1 MKKNITIYTFA
12 ALLSLPFLAQ
22 AQLEK
27 TGSVKQDSTAKTDSL
42 PQVLTFSMVIFPDST
57 WGKGGQSVRMVKTE
71 SKAGTMPRVY
81 QSIDNVQTGDL
92 ICEYFN
98 TDATIVVREVLKNP
112 LQQYQ
117 QEAAFS
123 LKIPKELKA
132 VKLEIRRVRRDH
144 KTEKLGSFKLIKPFG
159 E

>member
-1 MKKNITIYTFA
+1 
-12 ALLSLPFLAQ
+12 
-22 AQLEK
+22 
-27 TGSVKQDSTAKTDSL
+27 
-42 PQVLTFSMVIFPDST
+42 MVIFPDST

-123 LKIPKELKA
+123 LKIQKELNA

-159 E
+159 GS